1 MYGIFPYI
9 YHRIQLNV
17 GKYMPYVDG
26 MGYSMRLSE
35 NWSIHGHFVVFSE
48 NCHLTTYDPFL
59 LIGEPTA
66 AYRFLWVKNWPH
78 LTLSANKNDKELPNR
93 YVYCFFIL

>member
-35 NWSIHGHFVVFSE
+35 NCSIHGHFVVFSE
-48 NCHLTTYDPFL
+48 NCHLMTYDPFTDRRTNCGL
-59 LIGEPTA
+59 LISLGEKT
-66 AYRFLWVKNWPH
+66 
-78 LTLSANKNDKELPNR
+78 TSSD
-93 YVYCFFIL
+93 FISQQKW